1 MTGRATMEGAMDQIR
16 IDPSENSGH
25 RVTRRLHPRVYT
37 LMIGL
42 ALWLVLSVWL
52 FAGTGV
58 ADYLLVIVSGFIVV
72 AVALPLILSRV
83 TRIDDATDDDEPQS
97 YHDWSVADFD
107 TWQGR
112 LSGAQAATQIL
123 LPIAAVAIGMTVFGI
138 ALHVAEHAG
147 PAAPTSAYSSGSVV
161 KNSG

>member
-1 MTGRATMEGAMDQIR
+1 MEGAMDQIHINQSKDSRHR
-16 IDPSENSGH
+16 IA
-25 RVTRRLHPRVYT
+25 RRLHPRVYA

-52 FAGTGV
+52 FAGSGI
-58 ADYLLVIVSGFIVV
+58 ADYLLVIVSGFIVI

-83 TRIDDATDDDEPQS
+83 TRIDDAADDDEPQS
-97 YHDWSVADFD
+97 FRDWSAADFD
-107 TWQGR
+107 TWEGR

-147 PAAPTSAYSSGSVV
+147 PLAPSSAYSSGSVV
-161 KNSG
+161 KNNG

>member
-1 MTGRATMEGAMDQIR
+1 MEGAMDQIP
-16 IDPSENSGH
+16 INQSEDSRH
-25 RVTRRLHPRVYT
+25 RVTRRLHPRVYA

-52 FAGTGV
+52 FAGNGV
-58 ADYLLVIVSGFIVV
+58 ADYLLVIVSGFIVI
-72 AVALPLILSRV
+72 AVALPFILSRV
-83 TRIDDATDDDEPQS
+83 TRIEDATVDDEPQS
-97 YHDWSVADFD
+97 FRDWSAADFD

-147 PAAPTSAYSSGSVV
+147 PLAASSAYSSGSVV
-161 KNSG
+161 KNNG

>member
-1 MTGRATMEGAMDQIR
+1 MVGAMDQIHINQSKDSRHR
-16 IDPSENSGH
+16 IA
-25 RVTRRLHPRVYT
+25 RRLHPRVYA

-42 ALWLVLSVWL
+42 VLWLVLSVWL
-52 FAGTGV
+52 FAGNGI
-58 ADYLLVIVSGFIVV
+58 ADYLLVIVSGFIVI

-83 TRIDDATDDDEPQS
+83 TRIDDAADDDEPQS
-97 YHDWSVADFD
+97 FRDWSAADFD

-147 PAAPTSAYSSGSVV
+147 PLAPSSAYSSGSVV
-161 KNSG
+161 KNNG

>member
-1 MTGRATMEGAMDQIR
+1 MDQIH
-16 IDPSENSGH
+16 INQTKDSGH
-25 RVTRRLHPRVYT
+25 RVTRRLHPRVYA

-52 FAGTGV
+52 FAGNGI
-58 ADYLLVIVSGFIVV
+58 ADYLLVIVSGFIVI

-83 TRIDDATDDDEPQS
+83 TRIDDAADDDEPQS
-97 YHDWSVADFD
+97 FRDWSAADFD

-147 PAAPTSAYSSGSVV
+147 PRAPPAAYSSGSVV
-161 KNSG
+161 KNNG

>member
-1 MTGRATMEGAMDQIR
+1 MEGAVDQIHINQSKDSRHR
-16 IDPSENSGH
+16 IA
-25 RVTRRLHPRVYT
+25 RRLHPRVYA

-52 FAGTGV
+52 FAGSGI
-58 ADYLLVIVSGFIVV
+58 ADYLLVIVSGFIVI

-83 TRIDDATDDDEPQS
+83 TRIDDAADDDEPQS
-97 YHDWSVADFD
+97 FRDWSAADFD

-147 PAAPTSAYSSGSVV
+147 PLAPSSAYSSGSVV
-161 KNSG
+161 KNNG

>member
-1 MTGRATMEGAMDQIR
+1 MEGAMDQIHINQSKDSRHR
-16 IDPSENSGH
+16 IA
-25 RVTRRLHPRVYT
+25 RRLHPRVYA

-52 FAGTGV
+52 FAGNGI
-58 ADYLLVIVSGFIVV
+58 ADYLLVIVSGFIVI

-83 TRIDDATDDDEPQS
+83 TRIDDAADDDEPQS
-97 YHDWSVADFD
+97 FRDWSAADFD

-112 LSGAQAATQIL
+112 LSGVQAATQIL

-147 PAAPTSAYSSGSVV
+147 PLAPSSAYSSGSVV
-161 KNSG
+161 KNNG

>member
-1 MTGRATMEGAMDQIR
+1 MDQTHINR
-16 IDPSENSGH
+16 TKDSGH
-25 RVTRRLHPRVYT
+25 RVTRRLHPRVYAV
-37 LMIGL
+37 LIGL

-52 FAGTGV
+52 FAGNGV
-58 ADYLLVIVSGFIVV
+58 VDYLLVIVSGFIVI

-83 TRIDDATDDDEPQS
+83 SRIDAMDDDEPQS
-97 YHDWSVADFD
+97 YHDWSVADFE
-107 TWQGR
+107 TGQGR

-147 PAAPTSAYSSGSVV
+147 PLAPTAAYSSGSVV
-161 KNSG
+161 KNNG

>member
-1 MTGRATMEGAMDQIR
+1 MDQIHSNQAEDSR
-16 IDPSENSGH
+16 H
-25 RVTRRLHPRVYT
+25 RVTRRLHPRVYA

-42 ALWLVLSVWL
+42 AFWLVLSVWL
-52 FAGTGV
+52 FAGGGV
-58 ADYLLVIVSGFIVV
+58 VDYLLVIVSGFIAI

-83 TRIDDATDDDEPQS
+83 GHINDAKEDDALQS
-97 YHDWSVADFD
+97 FRDWSTADFD

-123 LPIAAVAIGMTVFGI
+123 LPIAAVAIGMTVFGV

-147 PAAPTSAYSSGSVV
+147 PLAPTAAYSSGSVV

>member
-1 MTGRATMEGAMDQIR
+1 MEGAMDQIHINQSKDSRHR
-16 IDPSENSGH
+16 IA
-25 RVTRRLHPRVYT
+25 RRLHPRVYA

-52 FAGTGV
+52 FAGSGI
-58 ADYLLVIVSGFIVV
+58 ADYLLVIVSGFIVI

-83 TRIDDATDDDEPQS
+83 TRIDDAADDDEPQS
-97 YHDWSVADFD
+97 FRDWSAADFD

-147 PAAPTSAYSSGSVV
+147 PLAPSSAYSSGSVV
-161 KNSG
+161 KNNG

>member
-1 MTGRATMEGAMDQIR
+1 MDQIHSNQAEDSEHR
-16 IDPSENSGH
+16 IA
-25 RVTRRLHPRVYT
+25 RRLHPRVYA

-52 FAGTGV
+52 FAGGGV
-58 ADYLLVIVSGFIVV
+58 VDYLLVIVSGFIAI
-72 AVALPLILSRV
+72 AVALPFILSRV
-83 TRIDDATDDDEPQS
+83 GHIDDAKDDDALQS
-97 YHDWSVADFD
+97 FRDWSAADFD

-123 LPIAAVAIGMTVFGI
+123 LPIAAVAIGMTVFGV

-147 PAAPTSAYSSGSVV
+147 PLAPAAAYSSGSVV

>member
-1 MTGRATMEGAMDQIR
+1 MDQIP
-16 IDPSENSGH
+16 INQTKDSGH
-25 RVTRRLHPRVYT
+25 RIARRLHPRVYA

-42 ALWLVLSVWL
+42 AFWLVLSVWL
-52 FAGTGV
+52 FAGNGI
-58 ADYLLVIVSGFIVV
+58 ADYLLVIVSGFIVI

-83 TRIDDATDDDEPQS
+83 TRVDDAAADDELQS
-97 YHDWSVADFD
+97 FRDWAAADFD

-147 PAAPTSAYSSGSVV
+147 PPAPTAAYSSGSVV
-161 KNSG
+161 KNNG

>member
-1 MTGRATMEGAMDQIR
+1 MDQIHSNQAEDSR
-16 IDPSENSGH
+16 H
-25 RVTRRLHPRVYT
+25 RVTRRLHPRVYA

-42 ALWLVLSVWL
+42 AFWLVLSVWL
-52 FAGTGV
+52 FAGGGV
-58 ADYLLVIVSGFIVV
+58 VDYLLVIVSGFIAI

-83 TRIDDATDDDEPQS
+83 GHINDAKEDDALQS
-97 YHDWSVADFD
+97 FRDWSTADFD

-123 LPIAAVAIGMTVFGI
+123 LPIAAVAIGMTVFGV
-138 ALHVAEHAG
+138 ALHLAEHAG
-147 PAAPTSAYSSGSVV
+147 PLAPTAAYSSGSVV